1 MKIGIMGA
9 HGTGKTT
16 FVRQM
21 TSRIAGVPEV
31 EQVSV
36 IGGLARRC
44 PWPINQETSDRAQR
58 WIWLMHK
65 VSELETSDKGGVII
79 CDRTL
84 LDPLVYAAVAGLEAV
99 IDDYLPATLEW
110 METYDTVYWMRPVAG
125 RLVEDGQR
133 DVDPAFQAEVD
144 RVFGEWIHTFGV
156 EVTEIDED

>member
-16 FVRQM
+16 FARQIA
-21 TSRIAGVPEV
+21 SHAAGVPDV
-31 EQVSV
+31 GIIRVM
-36 IGGLARRC
+36 GGLARRC
-44 PWPINQETSDRAQR
+44 PWPINRGTSEKAQR

-65 VSELETSDKGGVII
+65 ASELEGSKADLLI

-84 LDPLVYAAVAGLEAV
+84 LDPLVYAAVAGLEDV
-99 IDDYLPATLEW
+99 VDDYLPATLEW